1 MSDASI
7 RASVYAQRR
16 PGEEEDGVVWKSLY
30 SGLIVIVSVAL
41 ALVAFVL
48 TVTVRV

>member
-1 MSDASI
+1 
-7 RASVYAQRR
+7 
-16 PGEEEDGVVWKSLY
+16 VWRSLY
-30 SGLIVIVSVAL
+30 SGLVVLVGVAL